1 MLAAGATLATPI
13 ETQSVLTGTEIEPEA
28 AFAAQSAPNQD
39 TSQPE
44 AVSAEKLEKIL
55 TGALIL
61 LAAIFLFMLVI
72 LAQRKFSRNRLR
84 K

>member
-1 MLAAGATLATPI
+1 MQAAGAALATLI
-13 ETQSVLTGTEIEPEA
+13 ETQSVLAGPEIDPQA

-39 TSQPE
+39 TSQLE